1 MNYIV
6 FDLEFNQ
13 GFNFN
18 KGKPVESK
26 PLCPFEIIHLGAVR
40 LDENIT
46 VTGTFNKFIKPKI
59 YTRIHPY
66 VKKMTGITKADLK
79 SANFFKQVY
88 NEFVQFLGQEAI
100 LCVWGKSDI
109 KELLRNIEYHK
120 LDNSQIP
127 KEYID
132 IQRYANS
139 HFKHP
144 KGTSIGLSSAVEI
157 LGISKELEFHNAFND
172 AFYTSEVFKRINSNK
187 IKPEIYISQKT
198 KRSEDASKTVL
209 NTDKLFKQFEKML
222 DRELTN
228 DEKSIIKL
236 AYNMGYTKQFQ
247 KTKSINDLHPVTSPK
262 LPGEIL

>member
-13 GFNFN
+13 GFNFT
-18 KGKPVESK
+18 KGKAIESK

-59 YTRIHPY
+59 YTRIHPI

-79 SANFFKQVY
+79 SANSFKQVY
-88 NEFVQFLGQEAI
+88 NEFIQFLGQEAI
-100 LCVWGKSDI
+100 LCVWGKCDI

-120 LDNSQIP
+120 LDSSQIP

-132 IQRYANS
+132 LQRYANR
-139 HFKHP
+139 HFDHP
-144 KGTSIGLSSAVEI
+144 KGTSIGLSNAVEI

-172 AFYTSEVFKRINSNK
+172 AFYTSEVFKRIYNPN
-187 IKPEIYISQKT
+187 IKPETYIPHKT
-198 KRSEDASKTVL
+198 KRAETAAKTAL
-209 NTDKLFKQFEKML
+209 DTYKLLEHFEKML
-222 DRELTN
+222 NRQLTT

-247 KTKSINDLHPVTSPK
+247 KN
-262 LPGEIL
+262 